1 MPLPKPHWRWQWT
14 AFLFQRLAASRCWS
28 IDRQLWRG
36 SSSRRLGCERVL
48 VCLVVCFSCY
58 LRFPAAVATRPRLVA
73 VVAAAEAEGEENCA
87 ANSFCMALA
96 TFFPTTLTVQ
106 VGTPVTWTNG
116 SSQTHDVIFTA
127 APVADIP
134 AHSSGSN
141 VRTFN
146 VAGSYDFHCEFHPGM
161 VGTLTVT
168 P

>member
-1 MPLPKPHWRWQWT
+1 MRKISG
-14 AFLFQRLAASRCWS
+14 LFGGLLLILSA
-28 IDRQLWRG
+28 I
-36 SSSRRLGCERVL
+36 
-48 VCLVVCFSCY
+48 SCGGGD
-58 LRFPAAVATRPRLVA
+58 ATSP
-73 VVAAAEAEGEENCA
+73 GGGGGGGGGGGNCA
-87 ANSFCMALA
+87 ANTFCMGIQ

-134 AHSSGSN
+134 PHTQGSN

-146 VAGSYDFHCEFHPGM
+146 VAGSYDFHCDFHPGM